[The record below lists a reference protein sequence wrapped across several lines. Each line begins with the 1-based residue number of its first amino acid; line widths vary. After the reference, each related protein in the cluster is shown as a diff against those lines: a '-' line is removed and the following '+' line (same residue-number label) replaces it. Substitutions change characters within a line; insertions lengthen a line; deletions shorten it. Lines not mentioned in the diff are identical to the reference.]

1 MTSLFRK
8 IRRCEG
14 SDISARPN
22 HDGPLKVFQVSTH
35 SIQGRRPHQEDRFVC
50 VNLKTHANLS
60 SSIFQQSCRRL
71 NLFVVCDGHAGGKCS
86 TFIVDNIV
94 STFWEIVLE
103 LGKSVAVPIVEMT
116 ILMKEILS
124 RLPVQLDDAYLRRAC
139 STKERDGSCLLASIL
154 LDDRLYTTNVGD
166 CRLVLVNKAGKSR
179 QVTHDHRPGLS
190 KEEDS
195 RILASGALIELCRG
209 AEQRVCAKGLRMA
222 ISRALGDR
230 LLKPNIISSV
240 PDVFQS
246 DLADVRFV
254 CLISDGVTCRVSN
267 TKFGAILRNADPGF
281 LRLNR
286 GEKVNFAKSLVDHA
300 FAKGSMDNITAC
312 VLYLE

>member
-14 SDISARPN
+14 SEISASTTN
-22 HDGPLKVFQVSTH
+22 DGQLKVFQVSTH
-35 SIQGRRPHQEDRFVC
+35 SIQGRRPHQEDRFFC
-50 VNLKTHANLS
+50 INLKAHPCFG

-71 NLFVVCDGHAGGKCS
+71 NLFVVCDGHAGSKCS

-103 LGKSVAVPIVEMT
+103 LGKSIAVPVVEMAN
-116 ILMKEILS
+116 LMKEILS
-124 RLPVQLDDAYLRRAC
+124 RLPVQLDDAYLHRART
-139 STKERDGSCLLASIL
+139 TKERDGSCFLASVL

-190 KEEDS
+190 KEEDC
-195 RILASGALIELCRG
+195 RILASGALIEG
-209 AEQRVCAKGLRMA
+209 SKGVEKRVCAKGLRMA

-246 DLADVRFV
+246 DLTDVRFV
-254 CLISDGVTCRVSN
+254 CLMSDGVTCRVSN
-267 TKFGAILRNADPGF
+267 TKFGTILRGADPGF
-281 LRLNR
+281 LRLNH

-312 VLYLE
+312 VLYLG